1 MARNAEREMELWEH
15 LAELRTRIFRSLL
28 YIALGMVVC
37 WFLYDPL
44 FAFLSQPLKDAIKDP
59 KFLWTTITEPFMV
72 RMQVSLVGGLI
83 LALPLLTLEMW
94 GFVAPGLTPEERRG
108 FHLVVPLSLF
118 FFLLGLTTAYL
129 VLPSAFSWF
138 ASFLGPSDQLLQNP
152 MRLVVFVVKMLL
164 AFGLVFQLPVVLM
177 FLAWIGVVTS
187 KMLKENWRTALVLTS
202 VIGAVA
208 TPSNDAFTMIMMA
221 FPLGLLYFASI
232 WLVSIVERTRA
243 RHALRE
249 SAGMGTP

>member
-1 MARNAEREMELWEH
+1 
-15 LAELRTRIFRSLL
+15 
-28 YIALGMVVC
+28 
-37 WFLYDPL
+37 
-44 FAFLSQPLKDAIKDP
+44 
-59 KFLWTTITEPFMV
+59 
-72 RMQVSLVGGLI
+72 
-83 LALPLLTLEMW
+83 
-94 GFVAPGLTPEERRG
+94 
-108 FHLVVPLSLF
+108 
-118 FFLLGLTTAYL
+118 
-129 VLPSAFSWF
+129 
-138 ASFLGPSDQLLQNP
+138 
-152 MRLVVFVVKMLL
+152 
-164 AFGLVFQLPVVLM
+164 M